1 MSQIGAVFVANL
13 NADKIFIDMSN
24 IPDPTKHTFKL
35 RIQNQAN
42 AGLYFKI
49 VCNVSNWSI
58 YAPTNGQL
66 GFVNSGSTQDFDVTI
81 SRTKPSAETTDTG
94 YFTIQAFTDSGY
106 SNKVAEANLNAT
118 VYFEDLENW
127 TDVIIS
133 DFNDGTAQGWTLGSG
148 LSILNN
154 KSVETGGYSVES
166 SILSAGGR
174 TFYIEKTITIPNR
187 NKVRLNFYLATKI
200 YNYNS
205 QYTYISYISNMSIKC
220 NNNKV
225 FEIVPIIWG
234 GNIPPSSTYLYGWTK
249 FCGDL
254 SAYKGQS
261 VTVRIE
267 FYEYSNASNIQI
279 NSWLD
284 RVVIAGKD

>member
-42 AGLYFKI
+42 TGLYFKI

-66 GFVNSGSTQDFDVTI
+66 GSVGSGSTADFDVTI
-81 SRTKPSAETTDTG
+81 SRTKPSTETTDTG

-106 SNKVAEANLNAT
+106 VNKVAEANLNAT

-133 DFNDGTAQGWTLGSG
+133 NFNDGTAQGWTLGTG

-166 SILSAGGR
+166 SILTGGSR

-187 NKVRLNFYLATKI
+187 NKVRLNFYLACR
-200 YNYNS
+200 
-205 QYTYISYISNMSIKC
+205 ISNTHINTAYAGHINSMSIKC
-220 NNNKV
+220 GGNKV
-225 FEIVPIIWG
+225 FEIVPIIFG
-234 GNIPPSSTYLYGWTK
+234 GSIYQSNTYLYGWSK

-254 SAYKGQS
+254 SAYKGQT

-267 FYEYSNASNIQI
+267 FVEYSQNTYIQI

>member
-66 GFVNSGSTQDFDVTI
+66 GLVNPGETKDFDVTI
-81 SRTKPSAETTDTG
+81 SRAKPSAETTDTG

-148 LSILNN
+148 LSISND
-154 KSVETGGYSVES
+154 KSVETGGYSVKSAVMEAS
-166 SILSAGGR
+166 SR

-205 QYTYISYISNMSIKC
+205 NYYFNAYINNMSIKC

-234 GNIPPSSTYLYGWTK
+234 GNIPPTASYLYGWAK

-267 FYEYSNASNIQI
+267 FVEYAQTNVQI